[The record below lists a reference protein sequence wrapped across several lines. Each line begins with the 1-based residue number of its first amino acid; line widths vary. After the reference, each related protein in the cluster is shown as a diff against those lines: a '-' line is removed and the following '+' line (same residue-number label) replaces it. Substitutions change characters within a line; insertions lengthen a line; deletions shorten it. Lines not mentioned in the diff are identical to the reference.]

1 MFTTQTGPQP
11 ADLADVRA
19 TNLAVVLRFVR
30 AHAPCSRAD
39 IAATTGLN
47 KATVSSLVAELLDR
61 RLIRE
66 TGLAEN
72 RIGRPATMLVVDG
85 APYAAIGIEVSIDEL
100 TVVAVDLAGT
110 ELLSWRRAFDGSSAS
125 PGRAVSAIAALAN
138 RAVNRVR
145 NQRREVLGLTVAVPG
160 LVDPSGTVRLAT
172 TLGWRDLPLGAD
184 LRRALRDPA
193 FEVVVENDA
202 NLAALAEY
210 RHGPYAGTANL
221 VHLTGGAG
229 LGAGVVADGRL
240 LRGGRGFAGE
250 LGHVPV
256 VPDGPLCPCGRR
268 GCLEVVAG
276 VPALIRRALP
286 DAAED
291 GPVTDFAPEVDRIRT
306 KARRGDPAT
315 LDALA
320 GIGRHLGHGA
330 ALLANLVNPEVVL
343 LGGYFATLAQW
354 LLPAAEAELIARTL
368 APEAGGARLLASALG
383 TGAAAAGGAARTLES
398 VDAGRLP
405 LRPPGRST
413 ARDPGPAARVTRK
426 SPIRSSVSP
435 AERDPDPT
443 GGDAGTGG
451 ADADLTG
458 TDAATSGPE
467 AATAKPQPADATR

>member
-39 IAATTGLN
+39 IAASTGLN

-61 RLIRE
+61 RLVRE

-85 APYAAIGIEVSIDEL
+85 APYAAIGLEVSIDEL
-100 TVVAVDLAGT
+100 TVVAVDLAGA

-125 PGRAVSAIAALAN
+125 PGRAVSAIAALAG
-138 RAVNRVR
+138 RAVNRVG
-145 NQRREVLGLTVAVPG
+145 NHGREVLGLTVAVPG

-184 LRRALRDPA
+184 LRRALRDPGY
-193 FEVVVENDA
+193 EVVVDNDA

-256 VPDGPLCPCGRR
+256 VADGPLCPCGRR

-276 VPALIRRALP
+276 IPALIRRALP

-306 KARRGDPAT
+306 KARRGDRAT

-320 GIGRHLGHGA
+320 ETGRHLGRA
-330 ALLANLVNPEVVL
+330 VALLANLVNPEVVL
-343 LGGYFATLAQW
+343 LGGYFATLAPW
-354 LLPAAEAELIARTL
+354 LLPAAEAELHAHTL
-368 APEAGGARLLASALG
+368 AAEAGGARLLASALG
-383 TGAAAAGGAARTLES
+383 TGAAAAGGAARTLET

-405 LRPPGRST
+405 LRDPARGT
-413 ARDPGPAARVTRK
+413 ARDPGPAARVSRK
-426 SPIRSSVSP
+426 TPTRSSSTP
-435 AERDPDPT
+435 GDPEPEASAET
-443 GGDAGTGG
+443 
-451 ADADLTG
+451 
-458 TDAATSGPE
+458 ATSGPQVS
-467 AATAKPQPADATR
+467 APPDPRPSDASRQPAGQR

>member
-39 IAATTGLN
+39 IAASTGLN

-61 RLIRE
+61 RLVRE

-110 ELLSWRRAFDGSSAS
+110 ELLSWRRAFDGSSGS

-138 RAVNRVR
+138 RAVNRVG
-145 NQRREVLGLTVAVPG
+145 NQAREVLGLTVAVPG
-160 LVDPSGTVRLAT
+160 LVDADGTVRLAT
-172 TLGWRDLPLGAD
+172 TLGWRDLPLGTD

-193 FEVVVENDA
+193 FEVAVENDA

-256 VPDGPLCPCGRR
+256 EPGGPHCPCGRH
-268 GCLEVVAG
+268 GCLEAVAG
-276 VPALIRRALP
+276 IPALIRRALP

-291 GPVTDFAPEVDRIRT
+291 GPISDFAPEVERIRT
-306 KARRGDPAT
+306 KARRGDRPT

-320 GIGRHLGHGA
+320 DTGRYLGRGV

-343 LGGYFATLAQW
+343 LGGYFATLAPW
-354 LLPAAEAELIARTL
+354 LLPAAETELLAGTL

-383 TGAAAAGGAARTLES
+383 TGAAAAGGAARTLET

-405 LRPPGRST
+405 PPG
-413 ARDPGPAARVTRK
+413 PGWAARQEAGSAAKASRK
-426 SPIRSSVSP
+426 SPTRSSTAP
-435 AERDPDPT
+435 PGAEPEP
-443 GGDAGTGG
+443 
-451 ADADLTG
+451 
-458 TDAATSGPE
+458 TSGPTSAGPE
-467 AATAKPQPADATR
+467 APATAGPQPTGPSRQPAGQH

>member
-30 AHAPCSRAD
+30 THAPCSRAD
-39 IAATTGLN
+39 IAASTGLN

-61 RLIRE
+61 RLVRE

-125 PGRAVSAIAALAN
+125 PGRAVSAIAALAG
-138 RAVNRVR
+138 RAVNRVGG
-145 NQRREVLGLTVAVPG
+145 QGREVLGLTVAVPG
-160 LVDPSGTVRLAT
+160 LVDAGGTVRLAT

-184 LRRALRDPA
+184 LRRALRDPGY
-193 FEVVVENDA
+193 EVVVDNDA
-202 NLAALAEY
+202 NLAALAEF
-210 RHGPYAGTANL
+210 RHGPQAGTANL

-256 VPDGPLCPCGRR
+256 EPDGPLCPCGRR

-276 VPALIRRALP
+276 IPALIRRALP

-306 KARRGDPAT
+306 KARRGDRAT

-320 GIGRHLGHGA
+320 EIGRHLGRGV

-343 LGGYFATLAQW
+343 LGGYYATLAPW
-354 LLPAAEAELIARTL
+354 LLPAAEAELHAHTL

-383 TGAAAAGGAARTLES
+383 TGAAASGGAARTLET

-405 LRPPGRST
+405 LRDPDRGAAREPGPSARVSRKTPTRSST
-413 ARDPGPAARVTRK
+413 APGDPEPEAKADPAAAAQASA
-426 SPIRSSVSP
+426 SP
-435 AERDPDPT
+435 E
-443 GGDAGTGG
+443 
-451 ADADLTG
+451 
-458 TDAATSGPE
+458 
-467 AATAKPQPADATR
+467 PQPTDPPRQPAAQR